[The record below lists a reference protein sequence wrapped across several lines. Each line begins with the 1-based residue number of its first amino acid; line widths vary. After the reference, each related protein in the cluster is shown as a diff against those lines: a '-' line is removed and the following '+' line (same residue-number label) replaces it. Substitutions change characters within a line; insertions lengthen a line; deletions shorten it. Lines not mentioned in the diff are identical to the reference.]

1 MLQPLELL
9 YFFTAPI
16 LYFSTSESCFTQRNQ
31 ILMHLI
37 VCAIILFPC
46 CTLSF
51 RGHFHYFSK
60 QIQCLTLCSSLTVF
74 NELLEDIIS
83 AENESAYLVLGFS
96 TGYFIHDIYHNY
108 CSGICLRSAEIII
121 HHITVVTCFAIV
133 ITCRLLLPYAL
144 FGLLMELNSIFLHG
158 RQIMLYL
165 NVNPNSLIY
174 RMNANANVGSFVVF
188 RIFLTIGLDYWA
200 VSNRHRLPGIISAIL
215 ITSFV
220 VFTVMNFVL
229 FFRVLASEKRILR
242 EYNKRRM
249 TDQPY
254 SNGTVRC
261 CDNVVK
267 TTKSH

>member
-1 MLQPLELL
+1 MDSVSQPALKPHVAAFGAFVFFYCTDLILQYLGELFHTKKPDPYAFNRMRNYSLSVLHALFSGTFSLL
-9 YFFTAPI
+9 Y
-16 LYFSTSESCFTQRNQ
+16 
-31 ILMHLI
+31 
-37 VCAIILFPC
+37 
-46 CTLSF
+46 
-51 RGHFHYFSK
+51 
-60 QIQCLTLCSSLTVF
+60 LTVF

-174 RMNANANVGSFVVF
+174 RMNANANVVPRYACTACQHAQVATTMGPVTTGLRFVEV
-188 RIFLTIGLDYWA
+188 
-200 VSNRHRLPGIISAIL
+200 GIAKAR
-215 ITSFV
+215 TP
-220 VFTVMNFVL
+220 
-229 FFRVLASEKRILR
+229 R
-242 EYNKRRM
+242 
-249 TDQPY
+249 DQQY
-254 SNGTVRC
+254 
-261 CDNVVK
+261 
-267 TTKSH
+267 